1 MVLRHLYDQNFLFV
15 DSYDPDLLEN
25 VAIANLEINPDCP
38 LLLSVGEGSEYA
50 LVIERKELTFFTEA
64 HPCQD

>member
-25 VAIANLEINPDCP
+25 VVIANLEVNSDCP
-38 LLLSVGEGSEYA
+38 LLFSVGEGSENA
-50 LVIERKELTFFTEA
+50 LVIERKELAFFTEA
-64 HPCQD
+64 RPCQE